1 MHLDTC
7 TYGSTSTIMNKE
19 RRQEIR
25 EKHFRKNLLCMGCMA
40 VHCDVVEILD
50 AFEKLIAA
58 CSKVG
63 VLHD

>member
-7 TYGSTSTIMNKE
+7 TYGNTSTIMNKE

-25 EKHFRKNLLCMGCMA
+25 EKHFRKNLFCMECNT

-50 AFEKLIAA
+50 AFEELIAA